1 MFGDRLKLARKKA
14 GLSQRALAGAVQPRV
29 SAQAISRYE
38 ANEMMP
44 GARVLM
50 EIARAL
56 NVSADFLMSSQVAEL
71 EGVEFRKHSRTSAR
85 DRARVEALVIEQLEK
100 YLSIEHVLDLEDAP
114 DPFPAE
120 CPREIVSWEDAE
132 ACAENL
138 RHRWDLGRDPI
149 PSMVGLLEDQGIKV
163 IEADLPNDV
172 AGLTCAVRRGDDR
185 PAVHAIVVSD
195 KVTVERKRLT
205 LAHELGHRLIA
216 SVADPDIRLEKAIN
230 RFAGAFLMP
239 RETLREEIGASRHGV
254 AYEEIKHLKHLYGVS
269 ASAMLVRLG
278 QVGVLPDS
286 VVTYAFKTYA
296 KGWRSG
302 EPDPIEP
309 GQGLDAFEK
318 PGRFE
323 GLVYRAL
330 AEELISPA
338 RAAELLEVALAEIE
352 RGLRGPKLS

>member
-14 GLSQRALAGAVQPRV
+14 GLSQRALAGTVQPRV

-38 ANEMMP
+38 GNEMMP

-100 YLSIEHVLDLEDAP
+100 YLAIEQVLDLEDAP

-120 CPREIVSWEDAE
+120 YPCEVGSYEDAE
-132 ACAENL
+132 ACADDL
-138 RHRWDLGRDPI
+138 RRQWKLGRDPI
-149 PSMVGLLEDQGIKV
+149 PSMVGLLEDKGIKV

-172 AGLTCAVRRGDDR
+172 AGLTCFVRRGEHG
-185 PAVHAIVVSD
+185 PPVSAIVVSD

-205 LAHELGHRLIA
+205 LAHELGHRIVA

-239 RETLREEIGASRHGV
+239 YETLREEIGVSRHGI
-254 AYEEIKHLKHLYGVS
+254 AYEEIRHLKHLYGVS
-269 ASAMLVRLG
+269 ASAMLLRLG

-286 VVTYAFKTYA
+286 VVAYAFKTYA
-296 KGWRSG
+296 KGWRYN
-302 EPDPIEP
+302 EPDPIQP
-309 GQGLDAFEK
+309 GEGLDAFEK

-338 RAAELLEVALAEIE
+338 RAAELLEKPLAEIE
-352 RGLRGPKLS
+352 RGLRGPNVS